1 MIKRALNIL
10 KQYYGYSYFKQGQQ
24 KIIQNILEKRDVFCV
39 MPTGGGKSI
48 CYQIPALMLEGITLV
63 ICPLISLMK
72 DQVDN
77 LRNIGIDAEY
87 INSTLSLN
95 DIDRIIN
102 LCKNN
107 KVKLLYIAPER
118 LENSYFC
125 NLIKKLKISQVAV
138 DEAHCVSQWGHDF
151 RTSYTYIKSF
161 IYSLSERP
169 IITSFTATATEE
181 VRKDSINLL
190 GIINPYVY
198 SGGFD
203 RNNLSI
209 NIHKEMDKLEFVKS
223 YIREKEYESGIIY
236 CATRKEVDGLYE
248 YLRERGF
255 YVSKYHGGLDDKLK
269 HKFQEDFLFEKLN
282 VMVATNAFG
291 MGIDKSNVR
300 YIIHFT
306 MPKNIESYYQE
317 IGRGGRDGEKCECH
331 LLYSRNDIERQEYI
345 INTSS
350 SFNRRAIEIMKLNEI
365 IKLCETE
372 QCYRKVI
379 LNYFGDNS
387 HNNFCNNCSNCFNNQ
402 ELKDFTIEAQKIL
415 SCIYRTRE
423 KVGISVLTDILRGI
437 PGPKIIA
444 NKYDSL
450 STYGLMKEYSGKY
463 IKEIIDSL
471 ILQGYLSKKE
481 NTYSMVK
488 LNEKS
493 ISILKNKHKVLLLL
507 EESSDSRIEDEELF
521 KKLRIMRKDIASWNN
536 IKPYMIFSDSTLIE
550 MANLKPTNSKEMM
563 LIAGVGEVKFNKY
576 GKYFINIIKNY
587 NLKLKNTKNS

>member
-198 SGGFD
+198 LGGFD

-255 YVSKYHGGLDDKLK
+255 YVSKYHGGLDDNLK

-331 LLYSRNDIERQEYI
+331 LLYSRNDIERQEYV

-365 IKLCETE
+365 IKLCETKE
-372 QCYRKVI
+372 CYRKFI

-387 HNNFCNNCSNCFNNQ
+387 YNDFCNNCSNCFNNQ

-493 ISILKNKHKVLLLL
+493 ISILKNKDKVLLLL